1 MLKQIAIL
9 LFGILISITS
19 FSQNLKQI
27 NLGKENFKIDNSI
40 KDSNDKRRFS
50 NFNKTVR
57 DYKIEKEK
65 SFKNDS
71 SLNKFKEQNSVIT
84 IRNEDYVTCIIG
96 LTDLSYVDSLSNY
109 KIKVVRRVI
118 EKSVFALILLDSI
131 DSILN
136 LPFITKVELGSKL
149 EKQDILSRSLTK
161 SDSLQK
167 GIQLPLKYSG
177 KGVVVGVI
185 DGGFDLTHPNFYD
198 SLGKEYRIKR
208 VWNQNDNTGIPP
220 PDFQFGSEYTSQSQ
234 MISKRTT
241 DSSESH
247 GTHVTGIA
255 SGSGYG
261 SIDSLK
267 GISNQSDLVL
277 VQTTFDKNATL
288 LGVYYILEY
297 AKSVN
302 KPCVINMSLGNQD
315 GPHDGTS
322 FFDRVLDT
330 LYNFGN
336 ENGAL
341 IVGSAGNDGLKNIHS
356 KLKLNADTLFNF
368 IRPFQN
374 NIVSPWP
381 VGVNKISDIRI
392 NLYSELGKDL
402 KVVFGIYNRGTNK
415 FEAETPFYD
424 INQSRSIDTFLTVL
438 SQKISLQ
445 VYFNEDDITKQKSI
459 TYFIEGQ
466 PYQNLFNNNT
476 NRIFVVGYTSKSNI
490 VNSWVVSP
498 NNGPIFLSNTGYIS
512 VINGDNL
519 STITETGGTG
529 KNIISVGSFNSYLK
543 GRNISNGDT
552 LYKRSSFSSIG
563 NTADNRVKPDVIAP
577 GQDIL
582 SSINKWDKTNDL
594 NSSTLKN
601 ILFNGIKYPFEYLQ
615 GTSMASPLV
624 AGVLGAW
631 LEASP
636 LLTLNQAKEIIR
648 NSSIADTNT
657 KSLPNSFYGYGKIDA
672 YNGIK
677 LLLSYMPPKPKFL
690 IKIDTAVCIGDS
702 LILNA
707 PAGQKSYFW
716 YNGLIKLNNT
726 TNSLIVKTPGNYFYA
741 VQGTNGYWSNYS
753 DTLKLTVNQLPNAPA
768 VTNSLSYCQGANA
781 VALNANVT
789 SGNTLLWFGTN
800 STGGSGVSVP
810 TTPSTSNTGVFNYY
824 VTQKNST
831 TGCISPRTSIS
842 VTINPTP
849 TIPIITRDTA
859 NYLVSSSLKNVWYKD
874 GVALS
879 DSSQR
884 VKYNPPGL
892 FTVKAVQN
900 GCVSALSMPYYMVTD
915 IINISKDEFI
925 KIAPNP
931 FINQLNFD
939 FVVNGYQKLNI
950 EVFDIAGG
958 TKVSSKQN
966 LTAGMPI
973 YLGQL
978 SAGTYLIKV
987 TSNDGKINYQFKM
1000 IKL

>member
-1 MLKQIAIL
+1 
-9 LFGILISITS
+9 
-19 FSQNLKQI
+19 
-27 NLGKENFKIDNSI
+27 
-40 KDSNDKRRFS
+40 
-50 NFNKTVR
+50 
-57 DYKIEKEK
+57 
-65 SFKNDS
+65 
-71 SLNKFKEQNSVIT
+71 
-84 IRNEDYVTCIIG
+84 
-96 LTDLSYVDSLSNY
+96 
-109 KIKVVRRVI
+109 
-118 EKSVFALILLDSI
+118 
-131 DSILN
+131 
-136 LPFITKVELGSKL
+136 
-149 EKQDILSRSLTK
+149 
-161 SDSLQK
+161 
-167 GIQLPLKYSG
+167 
-177 KGVVVGVI
+177 
-185 DGGFDLTHPNFYD
+185 
-198 SLGKEYRIKR
+198 
-208 VWNQNDNTGIPP
+208 
-220 PDFQFGSEYTSQSQ
+220 
-234 MISKRTT
+234 
-241 DSSESH
+241 
-247 GTHVTGIA
+247 
-255 SGSGYG
+255 
-261 SIDSLK
+261 
-267 GISNQSDLVL
+267 
-277 VQTTFDKNATL
+277 
-288 LGVYYILEY
+288 
-297 AKSVN
+297 
-302 KPCVINMSLGNQD
+302 
-315 GPHDGTS
+315 
-322 FFDRVLDT
+322 
-330 LYNFGN
+330 
-336 ENGAL
+336 
-341 IVGSAGNDGLKNIHS
+341 
-356 KLKLNADTLFNF
+356 
-368 IRPFQN
+368 
-374 NIVSPWP
+374 
-381 VGVNKISDIRI
+381 
-392 NLYSELGKDL
+392 
-402 KVVFGIYNRGTNK
+402 
-415 FEAETPFYD
+415 
-424 INQSRSIDTFLTVL
+424 
-438 SQKISLQ
+438 
-445 VYFNEDDITKQKSI
+445 
-459 TYFIEGQ
+459 
-466 PYQNLFNNNT
+466 
-476 NRIFVVGYTSKSNI
+476 
-490 VNSWVVSP
+490 
-498 NNGPIFLSNTGYIS
+498 
-512 VINGDNL
+512 
-519 STITETGGTG
+519 
-529 KNIISVGSFNSYLK
+529 
-543 GRNISNGDT
+543 
-552 LYKRSSFSSIG
+552 
-563 NTADNRVKPDVIAP
+563 
-577 GQDIL
+577 
-582 SSINKWDKTNDL
+582 
-594 NSSTLKN
+594 
-601 ILFNGIKYPFEYLQ
+601 
-615 GTSMASPLV
+615 MASPLV

>member
-1 MLKQIAIL
+1 MSKKIAIL
-9 LFGILISITS
+9 IFGILISFTS
-19 FSQNLKQI
+19 FSQNFKKI
-27 NLGKENFKIDNSI
+27 NLGKEDFKIDDLI
-40 KDSNDKRRFS
+40 KDTNDKRRFS

-65 SFKNDS
+65 SSKNDS
-71 SLNKFKEQNSVIT
+71 SFNKFKEQNSFKT
-84 IRNEDYVTCIIG
+84 IKNIDYVTCIIG
-96 LTDLSYVDSLSNY
+96 LTDLAYVDSLSKY
-109 KIKVVRRVI
+109 KIKVIRRAI
-118 EKSVFALILLDSI
+118 EKSVFALIIIDNI
-131 DSILN
+131 DSIIN
-136 LPFITKVELGSKL
+136 LPFITKIQLGSRV

-177 KGVVVGVI
+177 KGVVVGII
-185 DGGFDLTHPNFYD
+185 DDGFDLTHPNFYD

-208 VWNQNDNTGIPP
+208 VWNQKDTDTTGTPP
-220 PDFQFGSEYTSQSQ
+220 PGFQFGNEYTTQSQ
-234 MISKRTT
+234 MISKRAT

-261 SIDSLK
+261 NTDSLK

-277 VQTTFDKNATL
+277 VQTTFSTFDIN
-288 LGVYYILEY
+288 LGIQYILDY

-302 KPCVINMSLGNQD
+302 KPCVINMSLGSHF

-322 FFDRVLDT
+322 LFDRLLDSR
-330 LYNFGN
+330 YNFGN

-341 IVGSAGNDGLKNIHS
+341 IVGAAGNEGLKNIHS

-368 IRPFQN
+368 IK
-374 NIVSPWP
+374 PWP
-381 VGVNKISDIRI
+381 VGTNKVSNNIATS
-392 NLYSELGKDL
+392 LYGELGKDL
-402 KVVFGIYNRGTNK
+402 KVFFGIYNRGTNK
-415 FEAETPFYD
+415 FEALTPFYD
-424 INQSRSIDTFLTVL
+424 INQSKSIDTFLTVS

-445 VYFNEDDITKQKSI
+445 IYFDKDDITQQKSI
-459 TYFIEGQ
+459 RYFIEGQ
-466 PYQNLFNNNT
+466 TYQNLFNNNT
-476 NRIFVVGYTSKSNI
+476 NRIFVVGYTSKSNT
-490 VNSWVVSP
+490 VNTWIYSP
-498 NNGPIFLSNTGYIS
+498 SDGPAFLNNTLYSS
-512 VINGDNL
+512 VIDGDNL
-519 STITETGGTG
+519 STVGEIGGTG
-529 KNIISVGSFNSYLK
+529 KSIISVGSYNSNLMGLK
-543 GRNISNGDT
+543 SFSGDT

-563 NTADNRVKPDVIAP
+563 NTVDNRIKPDVIAP
-577 GQDIL
+577 GQFIF
-582 SSINKWDKTNDL
+582 SSFNKWDKTVNL
-594 NSSTLKN
+594 NSTTLKS
-601 ILFNGIKYPFEYLQ
+601 ILFNGIKYPYEYSQ
-615 GTSMASPLV
+615 GTSMAAPLV
-624 AGVLGAW
+624 AGVLGTW

-648 NSSIADTNT
+648 NSSISDTNT

-690 IKIDTAVCIGDS
+690 IKTDTAVCLGDS

-716 YNGLIKLNNT
+716 YNGLTKLSST

-753 DTLKLTVNQLPNAPA
+753 DTLKLTVNQLPTAPA
-768 VTNSLSYCQGANA
+768 VTNIFTYCQGANA

-842 VTINPTP
+842 VTINPIP

-859 NYLVSSSLKNVWYKD
+859 NYLVSTALKNVWYKD
-874 GVALS
+874 GQVLS

-884 VKYNPPGL
+884 VKYTPPGQ

-900 GCVSALSMPYYMVTD
+900 GCVSALSSPYYLVTD

-925 KIAPNP
+925 KVAPNP
-931 FINQLNFD
+931 FKNLLNLD
-939 FVVNGYQKLNI
+939 FVIKGYQRLNL
-950 EVFDIAGG
+950 EVFDMASG
-958 TKVSSKQN
+958 TKVSSKPN
-966 LTAGMPI
+966 LTPGISI
-973 YLGQL
+973 YLDQL
-978 SAGTYLIKV
+978 SAGTYIIRIS
-987 TSNDGKINYQFKM
+987 SNDGKINYQFKM
-1000 IKL
+1000 IKI